1 MRMSMKRGIAAAAL
15 VSGLLADISAAAP
28 QVGFVDAAQVMF
40 VPVWLPPL
48 DGAPTGG
55 VQLDVDPRGAQVYV
69 DGKLAGLIREFS
81 GYYKHLE
88 IAAGPH
94 IVTIIAPDYEPLI
107 VPVLVSPGRTMTF
120 RGTLTRAYGR

>member
-1 MRMSMKRGIAAAAL
+1 MSACMKRGIAVAAIVL
-15 VSGLLADISAAAP
+15 GLLADTSAAP
-28 QVGFVDAAQVMF
+28 QVGFGVAGHQIMF
-40 VPVWLPPL
+40 VPVWIPPL
-48 DGAPTGG
+48 EGAPTGG

-69 DGKLAGLIREFS
+69 DGKLVGLVSEFS

-94 IVTIIAPDYEPLI
+94 LVTIIAPDYEPRT
-107 VPVLVSPGRTMTF
+107 VPVMVSPGRTLTY